1 MWWRIRYIRWY
12 IVVMLLP
19 KKPLIFTIDN
29 DAYKK
34 KCRMRKRFY
43 KQMQKLREIRNE
55 RNYK

>member
-1 MWWRIRYIRWY
+1 
-12 IVVMLLP
+12 MLLP
-19 KKPLIFTIDN
+19 KKPLIFTIHK

-43 KQMQKLREIRNE
+43 KQIHKLREIRNE